1 MTDIPPDFRTLP
13 LSDAIAWL
21 RDHGEPVDPRPDI
34 DTPSLVRRFPRLANV
49 RTRDLMVD
57 APSGPQPARLYRDDT
72 VAQAEAALVWVH
84 GGGFIGGHLD
94 MPESNWVALELAAR
108 GIPVLAVDYV
118 KCLGDVHFPAPS
130 DDVLAAWR
138 YARAYSADLLGVE
151 PGALLLGGASAG
163 GNLAAGAVAR
173 LRDAGEP
180 LPGALV
186 LVYPA
191 LDPDGAHPGGT
202 PDPESPYAELSL
214 NFAGSPEAMHNPH
227 AFPGLGS
234 VGRFPPT
241 LVVVCEHDSL
251 RPSGEAFATR
261 VSAAGRDATLYVEAG
276 ADHAHIDEPSHPGAA
291 RTLAAISEWIGE
303 RR

>member
-1 MTDIPPDFRTLP
+1 MTDTQPDLRALP
-13 LSDAIAWL
+13 LPEAIAWL
-21 RDHGEPVDPRPDI
+21 REHGEPADPRPDI
-34 DTPSLVRRFPRLANV
+34 DTASLMRRFPHIANV
-49 RTRDLMVD
+49 RTRDLVVD
-57 APSGPQPARLYRDDT
+57 APSGQRPARLYRDDT
-72 VAQAEAALVWVH
+72 VEHAGTALVWVH
-84 GGGFIGGHLD
+84 GGGFIGGHLE

-138 YARAYSADLLGVE
+138 YARSRSADLLGVE
-151 PGALLLGGASAG
+151 ADALVLGGASAG

-173 LRDAGEP
+173 LRDAGEQ

-191 LDPDGAHPGGT
+191 LDPDGAHPGGI
-202 PDPESPYAELSL
+202 PDPASPYAKLSL
-214 NFAGSPEAMHNPH
+214 NFAGSPEALHNPH

-234 VGRFPPT
+234 VGGFPPT
-241 LVVVCEHDSL
+241 LAVVCEHDSL

-261 VSAAGRDATLYVEAG
+261 LVAAGCDATLYVEAG
-276 ADHAHIDEPSHPGAA
+276 ADHAHIDEPSNPSAA
-291 RTLAAISEWIGE
+291 RTLAAIGEWMGQ